1 MANARTLQ
9 TLQVVIQADMTP
21 FTKGITRFRE
31 TVRREMDSIEDIIE
45 EALEAPDT
53 SGLERGFE
61 RVKDAIED
69 VGDEAEDASSQMRQS
84 MNRMSQ
90 TVTGTATTSES
101 AFDRIGKSIKSVIGI
116 AAILAAARSFASFAS
131 ECMELGSDLTEVQNV
146 VDVTFSTMSDSVD
159 TFAQNAADQ
168 FGLSETMAKRY
179 AGTFGAMATSFG
191 FAENAAYQ
199 MSTTLTGLAG
209 DVASFYNITQ
219 DEAYTKLKSVF
230 TGETESL
237 KDIGIVMTQDALDA
251 YALAQGMSVTTANM
265 TEQEKVALRY
275 RFVLD
280 RLSLAQ
286 GDFANTATSWAN
298 QTRIL
303 NLRIQSIKASLG
315 QGFINLFNPIIIQ
328 VNALLK
334 KIDLV
339 AKAFKSFTALI
350 TGNSSSSGGGI
361 TENAS
366 DGVSNLASAA
376 NDAGSGL
383 ADAADNAGTLADNT
397 GAVGDAAKQAAKEMN
412 SLLGFDQLNKLSEVT
427 SSTSGGSG
435 SGGNGSG
442 GSGSGGSGSGG
453 TGGILDGGDVDF
465 GKLAEGENV
474 IDDLSDSFEKLL
486 EFISPTTDAI
496 KNLYDDGFQKLEN
509 FTGNTIKDFWENY
522 LKPMGTWY
530 IRDDAGLPRFFNIT
544 NDLLNDIDWDRL
556 ENSLSAFYTSLQK
569 PTKFSW
575 TGLMD
580 FYDYFLRPVSS
591 WTMSEAIPRL
601 ADNLT
606 IFNNNVDWDYLN
618 EALEHFWSALAHLT
632 TGIGQGALDFMDEFH
647 VPENAASLVN
657 GFASALDF
665 FAYAINLLP
674 EPLLNATGKG
684 LAAVGLGMLTFSGY
698 KKFEKAVAVLK
709 KVGPA
714 IEKILGATKAAGAL
728 SELAESIGAFPAAGM
743 VFGMVASLLGLGL
756 SVKNLFES
764 FTHKDTFES
773 GYEESIADVA
783 GSVNQLQ
790 ESLENLQSV
799 SEADYTNA
807 INVLDEFLTLAEKK
821 QSGGLTDSEESLFTE
836 YYKTLIE
843 YAPEMRSELD
853 KIKEGYTGNREELLN
868 LLTTQKEAAEMKGYL
883 TIIEQTGVALANAQ
897 MNYQGLET
905 QMESFNTAVM
915 DCELATD
922 ETAKALDV
930 LNEYVKTGTADT
942 GEFNLAFDELSRV
955 LDNGSIVIDGQRYD
969 IDDLWDAYNNLGL
982 QMEESKK
989 QQETLTATIDTCNE
1003 SIDALK
1009 TTTDSATDSVNTS
1022 TGEMATK
1029 TSTFWTN
1036 IKDTVTKFSESASK
1050 KAKDEFEKIRDS
1062 VAEKNKSIADDTDD
1076 AWSGANSSVSGS
1088 LGSMLLATIGGM
1100 GSMLLQMGTNAT
1112 IKKNTEDA
1120 WDSMDDTI
1128 NTALGAWPGE
1138 TKTALDSIVSESDG
1152 LDSRVQTA
1160 MGDFYSVG
1168 HSAASSLVSGF
1179 QSVHIPSP
1187 HFNVA
1192 TVGASAA
1199 GVGFS
1204 LPSVNVAW
1212 YASGGFPEMGQMFIA
1227 RERGPE
1233 MVGTI
1238 GHKTAVANNEQITS
1252 AIAEAVKS
1260 AMLEAMVMGGQ
1271 NDQAPTIELT
1281 VKQDSE
1287 DAYRFVMKGKKKAER
1302 RYTATAS
1309 L

>member
-1 MANARTLQ
+1 MATRTLQ
-9 TLQVVIQADMTP
+9 TLQVVIQADLRP
-21 FTKGITRFRE
+21 FTRDIARFRE
-31 TVRREMDSIEDIIE
+31 LVRREMGTVEDAISD
-45 EALEAPDT
+45 AVEAPDT
-53 SGLERGFE
+53 GDLERSLQ
-61 RVKDAIED
+61 RVQDA
-69 VGDEAEDASSQMRQS
+69 VGDISDESRDAASQMRLSMEQISQS
-84 MNRMSQ
+84 AENASSR
-90 TVTGTATTSES
+90 SES
-101 AFDRIGKSIKSVIGI
+101 TFQRAGKALKSFIGI
-116 AAILAAARSFASFAS
+116 AAVLAAARRFASFAQ
-131 ECMELGSDLTEVQNV
+131 ECTELGSDLTEVQNV
-146 VDVTFSTMSDSVD
+146 VDVTFSTMSSSVD
-159 TFAQNAADQ
+159 DFAQNAADQ

-191 FAENAAYQ
+191 FAEKEAYQ

-237 KDIGIVMTQDALDA
+237 KELGIVMTDDALNA
-251 YALAQGMSVTTANM
+251 YALAQGMSISTSEM

-286 GDFANTATSWAN
+286 GDFARTASSWAN

-303 NLRIQSIKASLG
+303 NLRIESIKASLG
-315 QGFINLFNPIIIQ
+315 QGFINLFNPILIQ
-328 VNALLK
+328 VNKLLSK
-334 KIDLV
+334 LDLA
-339 AKAFKSFTALI
+339 AKAFRSFTELI
-350 TGNSSSSGGGI
+350 TGKSASSGSGI
-361 TENAS
+361 SESAV
-366 DGVSNLASAA
+366 DGIADIGTVA
-376 NDAGSGL
+376 NDAGTGL
-383 ADAADNAGTLADNT
+383 ADAADSAGQLADNT
-397 GAVGDAAKQAAKEMN
+397 GAVGKAAKQAAKEMA
-412 SLLGFDQLNKLSEVT
+412 SLLGFDQLNKLQELTQSN
-427 SSTSGGSG
+427 SDGGDG
-435 SGGNGSG
+435 SGGGGGGSG
-442 GSGSGGSGSGG
+442 GSGGGSGGA
-453 TGGILDGGDVDF
+453 GGILDGGDVDF

-496 KNLYDDGFQKLEN
+496 KNLYNDGFQKLEN
-509 FTGNTIKDFWENY
+509 FTGNTIKDFWENF

-606 IFNNNVDWDYLN
+606 IFNDNVDWDYLN
-618 EALEHFWSALAHLT
+618 EALAHFWSALAHLT

-647 VPENAASLVN
+647 VPENAAGLVN
-657 GFASALDF
+657 GFAGALDF
-665 FAYAINLLP
+665 FAYVINLLP

-684 LAAVGLGMLTFSGY
+684 LTVVGLSMLAFRGY
-698 KKFEKAVAVLK
+698 QKLESAVSVLK
-709 KVGPA
+709 TVGPA
-714 IEKILGATKAAGAL
+714 IEKIPGATKAAGAL

-743 VFGMVASLLGLGL
+743 VLGMVASLSGLGL

-783 GSVNQLQ
+783 ESVNQLQ
-790 ESLENLQSV
+790 TSLENLQSV

-905 QMESFNTAVM
+905 QMESFNATVM
-915 DCELATD
+915 SCERATD

-930 LNEYVKTGTADT
+930 YNEYAKTGAGNTEEVNSAVQ
-942 GEFNLAFDELSRV
+942 ELTRV
-955 LDNGSIVIDGQRYD
+955 LNNGCIVIDGQSYYVD
-969 IDDLWDAYNNLGL
+969 NLLDAYDGLGL
-982 QMEESKK
+982 QMEESQK

-1009 TTTDSATDSVNTS
+1009 STTDSATDSVNTS

-1128 NTALGAWPGE
+1128 GTALGAWPGE

-1168 HSAASSLVSGF
+1168 HSAASSLASGF

-1199 GVGFS
+1199 GIGFS

-1212 YASGGFPEMGQMFIA
+1212 YANGGFPEMGQMFIA

-1238 GHKTAVANNEQITS
+1238 GRKTAVANNEQITD
-1252 AIAEAVKS
+1252 AIATAVK
-1260 AMLEAMVMGGQ
+1260 AAVIEALMMAGQ
-1271 NDQAPTIELT
+1271 SEQTPVTEFT
-1281 VKQDSE
+1281 FRVDSE
-1287 DAYRFVMKGKKKAER
+1287 DMYKTVLKGKKRAER

>member
-1 MANARTLQ
+1 MATQTLQ
-9 TLQVVIQADMTP
+9 TLQVVIQADLRP
-21 FTKGITRFRE
+21 FTRDITRFRE
-31 TVRREMDSIEDIIE
+31 LVRREMGTVEDAISD
-45 EALEAPDT
+45 AVEAPDT
-53 SGLERGFE
+53 GDLERSLQ
-61 RVKDAIED
+61 RVQDA
-69 VGDEAEDASSQMRQS
+69 VGDISDESRDAASQMRLSMGQIAQS
-84 MNRMSQ
+84 TENASSR
-90 TVTGTATTSES
+90 SES
-101 AFDRIGKSIKSVIGI
+101 AFQRAGKALKSFIGI
-116 AAILAAARSFASFAS
+116 AAVLAAARRFASFAQ
-131 ECMELGSDLTEVQNV
+131 ECTELGSDLTEVQNV
-146 VDVTFSTMSDSVD
+146 VDVTFSSMSSSVD
-159 TFAQNAADQ
+159 DFAENAINQ

-179 AGTFGAMATSFG
+179 TGTFGAMATSFG
-191 FAENAAYQ
+191 IAEKEAYQ

-237 KDIGIVMTQDALDA
+237 KELGIVMTQDALDA
-251 YALAQGMSVTTANM
+251 YALAQGMNVSTSEM

-286 GDFANTATSWAN
+286 GDFANTASSWAN

-303 NLRIQSIKASLG
+303 NLRIESIKASLG
-315 QGFINLFNPIIIQ
+315 QGFINLFDPILIKT
-328 VNALLK
+328 NKLLSK
-334 KIDLV
+334 LDLA
-339 AKAFKSFTALI
+339 AKAFRSFTELI
-350 TGNSSSSGGGI
+350 TGKSASSGSGI
-361 TENAS
+361 SENAV
-366 DGVSNLASAA
+366 DGIADIGTVA
-376 NDAGSGL
+376 NDAGTGL
-383 ADAADNAGTLADNT
+383 ADAADSAGQLADNT
-397 GAVGDAAKQAAKEMN
+397 GAVGKAAKQAAKEMA
-412 SLLGFDQLNKLSEVT
+412 SLLGFDQLNKLQELTT
-427 SSTSGGSG
+427 SNSDGGDG
-435 SGGNGSG
+435 SGGGGSG
-442 GSGSGGSGSGG
+442 GSGGGSGGA
-453 TGGILDGGDVDF
+453 GGILDGGDVDF

-496 KNLYDDGFQKLEN
+496 KNLYNDGFQKLEN

-580 FYDYFLRPVSS
+580 FYEYFLKPVSS

-618 EALEHFWSALAHLT
+618 EALAHFWSALAHLT

-657 GFASALDF
+657 GFAYALDG
-665 FAYAINLLP
+665 FAYVINLLP

-684 LAAVGLGMLTFSGY
+684 LALVGLSMLTFSGY
-698 KKFEKAVAVLK
+698 KKFENAVLVLK

-714 IEKILGATKAAGAL
+714 IEKIPGATKAAGAL
-728 SELAESIGAFPAAGM
+728 SELAKSIGAFPAAGM
-743 VFGMVASLLGLGL
+743 IFGMVASLTGLGL

-783 GSVNQLQ
+783 ESVNQLQ
-790 ESLENLQSV
+790 ESLSNLQSV

-905 QMESFNTAVM
+905 QMESFNTAIM

-1003 SIDALK
+1003 SIDTLK

-1036 IKDTVTKFSESASK
+1036 IKDTVTKYSESASK
-1050 KAKDEFEKIRDS
+1050 KAKEEFEKIKGDVS
-1062 VAEKNKSIADDTDD
+1062 EKNRSIADDTDST
-1076 AWSGANSSVSGS
+1076 WSGANSSVSSS

-1128 NTALGAWPGE
+1128 GTALGAWPGE
-1138 TKTALDSIVSESDG
+1138 TKTALDSIVSESQG
-1152 LDSRVQTA
+1152 LNSRVQSA

-1168 HSAASSLVSGF
+1168 HSAASSLASGF

-1192 TVGASAA
+1192 TIGASAA

-1212 YASGGFPEMGQMFIA
+1212 YANGGFPEMGQMFIA

-1238 GHKTAVANNEQITS
+1238 GRKTAVANNEQITD
-1252 AIAEAVKS
+1252 AIATAVK
-1260 AMLEAMVMGGQ
+1260 AAVIEALMMAGQ
-1271 NDQAPTIELT
+1271 SEQTPVTEFT
-1281 VKQDSE
+1281 FRVDSE
-1287 DAYRFVMKGKKKAER
+1287 DMYKTVLKGKKRAER

>member
-61 RVKDAIED
+61 RVKDAVED

-191 FAENAAYQ
+191 FAENEAYQ
-199 MSTTLTGLAG
+199 MSTALTGLAG

-286 GDFANTATSWAN
+286 GDFANTASSWAN

-303 NLRIQSIKASLG
+303 NLRIESIKASLG
-315 QGFINLFNPIIIQ
+315 QGFINLFNPILIQ
-328 VNALLK
+328 TNKLLAK
-334 KIDLV
+334 LDLA
-339 AKAFKSFTALI
+339 AKAFRSFTELI
-350 TGNSSSSGGGI
+350 TGKSASSGSGI
-361 TENAS
+361 SENAV
-366 DGVSNLASAA
+366 DGIADIGTVAS
-376 NDAGSGL
+376 DAGTGL
-383 ADAADNAGTLADNT
+383 ADAADSAGQLADNT
-397 GAVGDAAKQAAKEMN
+397 GAVGKAAKQAAKEMA
-412 SLLGFDQLNKLSEVT
+412 SLLGFDQLNKLQELTT
-427 SSTSGGSG
+427 SNSDGGDG
-435 SGGNGSG
+435 SGGGSG
-442 GSGSGGSGSGG
+442 GSGGGSGGA
-453 TGGILDGGDVDF
+453 GGILDGGDVDF

-496 KNLYDDGFQKLEN
+496 KNLYNDGFQKLEN
-509 FTGNTIKDFWENY
+509 FTGNTIKDFWENF

-544 NDLLNDIDWDRL
+544 NDLLNDIDWNRL

-591 WTMSEAIPRL
+591 WTMSEAIPEL
-601 ADNLT
+601 VDQVTA
-606 IFNNNVDWDYLN
+606 FNNNVDWPNLN
-618 EALEHFWSALAHLT
+618 GALAEFWSALAGMT
-632 TGIGQGALDFMDEFH
+632 TGIGQGAIDFIKYFKIGE
-647 VPENAASLVN
+647 
-657 GFASALDF
+657 
-665 FAYAINLLP
+665 
-674 EPLLNATGKG
+674 G
-684 LAAVGLGMLTFSGY
+684 LAAATNAFGGALRVLA
-698 KKFEKAVAVLK
+698 KAVDLVPESVWNGVGGGLTVL
-709 KVGPA
+709 V
-714 IEKILGATKAAGAL
+714 GAL
-728 SELAESIGAFPAAGM
+728 VAYKGMSAIGNTLSKIGAGLTTIGAAAAAHPYLALAVG
-743 VFGMVASLLGLGL
+743 VAAFGTGLASFLG
-756 SVKNLFES
+756 SVTTNNTE
-764 FTHKDTFES
+764 T
-773 GYEESIADVA
+773 GYEDYLNGLATSIDNI
-783 GSVNQLQ
+783 G
-790 ESLENLQSV
+790 QSIEELPKNA
-799 SEADYTNA
+799 EADYQYISDIVDKFMELNRKK
-807 INVLDEFLTLAEKK
+807 LDGDDL
-821 QSGGLTDSEESLFTE
+821 SMSEESLLQS
-836 YYKTLIE
+836 YYDEIVA
-843 YAPEMRSELD
+843 YAPKIATEIGGIETAYTGTKESLMALIDAQRMEGEAAGYIEILKQANIELANSNIELD
-853 KIKEGYTGNREELLN
+853 SMQSDLS
-868 LLTTQKEAAEMKGYL
+868 GYL
-883 TIIEQTGVALANAQ
+883 NNISGLTQAEIAIIK
-897 MNYQGLET
+897 
-905 QMESFNTAVM
+905 
-915 DCELATD
+915 D
-922 ETAKALDV
+922 
-930 LNEYVKTGTADT
+930 YVTGTATETDATNEALAKLTDEQWNYVDSLGRQIEDT
-942 GEFNLAFDELSRV
+942 EGKQGKLNDTISAANDRLDEISAAYEESGNKLDELK
-955 LDNGSIVIDGQRYD
+955 QKQ
-969 IDDLWDAYNNLGL
+969 DDASQSMGNLSG
-982 QMEESKK
+982 
-989 QQETLTATIDTCNE
+989 TAKNTASAI
-1003 SIDALK
+1003 
-1009 TTTDSATDSVNTS
+1009 TTSN
-1022 TGEMATK
+1022 GEMADK
-1029 TSTFWTN
+1029 TSNFWTRMRDN
-1036 IKDTVTKFSESASK
+1036 VSKMSQEAGK
-1050 KAKDEFEKIRDS
+1050 KAKDTWDS
-1062 VAEKNKSIADDTDD
+1062 MSQTVEEKNKSIADDTDD

-1128 NTALGAWPGE
+1128 GTALGAWPGE

-1152 LDSRVQTA
+1152 LDSRVQSA

-1168 HSAASSLVSGF
+1168 HSAATSLASGF

-1199 GVGFS
+1199 GIGFS

-1212 YASGGFPEMGQMFIA
+1212 YANGGFPEMGQMFIA

-1238 GHKTAVANNEQITS
+1238 GRKTAVANNEQITS
-1252 AIAEAVKS
+1252 AIAEAVKG
-1260 AMLEAMVMGGQ
+1260 AMIEALMMAGQ
-1271 NDQAPTIELT
+1271 NEQTPITEFT
-1281 VKQDSE
+1281 FRVDSE
-1287 DAYRFVMKGKKKAER
+1287 DMYKTVLKGKKRAER
-1302 RYTATAS
+1302 RYMATAS